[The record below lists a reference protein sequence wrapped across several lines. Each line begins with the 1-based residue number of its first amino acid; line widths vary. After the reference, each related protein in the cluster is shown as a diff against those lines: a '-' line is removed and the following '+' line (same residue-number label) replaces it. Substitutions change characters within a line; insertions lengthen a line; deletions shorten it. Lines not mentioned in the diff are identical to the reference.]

1 VKFKIVLWALVSSF
15 VLVGAALL
23 LGFRSVQRSITPLEY
38 GQVYGN
44 PPDINQTG
52 ALVQTPHNGY
62 FSRMPATSI
71 KIPQGHFQHFA
82 PARPDDDFPYQQLRQ
97 IEAHQIAAG
106 GPPIFVTATYSG
118 KSRPVYFGLHMLP
131 DANNRPT
138 TKPSWWSQ
146 AVNLRDEAFI
156 HFFADSYVRK
166 RMFQPP
172 AQNYWLGVDN
182 CIFSIESYGV
192 LDDSGVL
199 HSVSHFDPPFAQSN
213 PEFVDSIV
221 YFLARLKTIAPDLHI
236 MGNEG
241 DMYDESMFPKVWSG
255 FDGTMREDILVGF
268 GSDSASRNTLHQEY
282 TRYQWEGSA
291 GKVAILQAL
300 IPNDSTFREK
310 LRTAYVEYLIFRG
323 PNFFFGPTFI
333 GPTNAGVPISDYAQ
347 MQQALGLPTGPA
359 TDSQCGGDPG
369 SRLYSR
375 NTSNGIVYLNWS
387 GQTMTITLSSGR
399 TYFDRNGHQVTK
411 LIVPDLSGDYV
422 LFNFR
427 H

>member
-1 VKFKIVLWALVSSF
+1 MKSKIAFWAVLSCFILA
-15 VLVGAALL
+15 G
-23 LGFRSVQRSITPLEY
+23 LGFAQRSVTPLEY

-62 FSRMPATSI
+62 FPIMAETSI
-71 KIPQGHFQHFA
+71 KVPQGHFQHFA
-82 PARPDDDFPYQQLRQ
+82 PTRPDDDFPYEALQQ

-106 GPPIFVTATYSG
+106 GPPIFVTATYAG
-118 KSRPVYFGLHMLP
+118 KSRPVYFSLHMQLNS
-131 DANNRPT
+131 NNRPT
-138 TKPSWWSQ
+138 TDRSWWSR

-156 HFFADSYVRK
+156 RFFANSYVRK

-172 AQNYWLGVDN
+172 ALNYWLGVDN
-182 CIFSIESYGV
+182 CIFFLEAYGV
-192 LDDSGVL
+192 LDDSGVF
-199 HSVSHFDPPFAQSN
+199 HAVTHFDPPFAQSN
-213 PEFVDSIV
+213 PEFLDSII
-221 YFLARLKTIAPDLHI
+221 YFLARLKTIAPDIHI

-241 DMYDESMFPKVWSG
+241 DMWDESMFPKVWSG

-268 GSDSASRNTLHQEY
+268 LPDSGSRNTLHKEY

-291 GKVAILQAL
+291 RKVAILQAL
-300 IPNDSTFREK
+300 IPKDSTFRDK
-310 LRTAYVEYLIFRG
+310 LRTAYMEYLIFRG

-359 TDSQCGGDPG
+359 TDHQYGSDPG
-369 SRLYSR
+369 FRLYSR
-375 NTSNGIVYLNWS
+375 ATANGLVYLNWS
-387 GQTMTITLSSGR
+387 GQTRTITLPTGA
-399 TYFDRNGHQVTK
+399 TYFDRNGNHVTS
-411 LIVPDLSGDYV
+411 LTIPDLRGDYV
-422 LFNFR
+422 LFKWR